1 MARLVVVVLLVRRIM
16 WVLLLVVVPLMF
28 GLGRVLRRRVVC
40 WLTGLLLPV
49 VVVALRVRFG
59 TIRLRRSVVA
69 MVVRTR
75 MVRGLLV
82 AR

>member
-1 MARLVVVVLLVRRIM
+1 MARLVVVVLLVLRIM
-16 WVLLLVVVPLMF
+16 WVPVLVVVPLMF
-28 GLGRVLRRRVVC
+28 GLGRVLRRRVVV
-40 WLTGLLLPV
+40 WLPGLLLPV

-69 MVVRTR
+69 AVVRTL
-75 MVRGLLV
+75 MVLVLRV